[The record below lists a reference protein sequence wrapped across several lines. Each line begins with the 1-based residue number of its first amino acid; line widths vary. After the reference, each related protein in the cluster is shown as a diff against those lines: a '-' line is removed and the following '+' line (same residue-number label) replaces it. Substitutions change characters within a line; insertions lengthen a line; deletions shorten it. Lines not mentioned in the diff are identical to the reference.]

1 MTAAGPTPRFMYNLG
16 WGPRLIDSRLFHDGG
31 AHVNSIRD
39 PLPSRV
45 LVPAAGVH
53 AGEYHIA
60 ADILTHAVPV
70 MPIAV
75 FPDAELARFAVSA
88 AARTHRF
95 TYSGNG
101 VFFTPS
107 LHSPP
112 HFLRQ
117 DGCTL
122 GDIRVSFHVFAAA
135 APATMIGKVGHGAV
149 LLAFRA
155 LGMLGDNDSPAPPSA
170 AANAHDTDA
179 AGWYRARARSATT
192 ADAIAVHAHKE
203 LTIGRVHAG
212 DVSLNDMLHAAHV
225 DNLTPFIDAVR
236 QARCIAA
243 LVVPLVLALGIAYCV
258 EPYAFGATRY
268 AARGAQQKL
277 HLRAHAHIHSRIT
290 RLHSSCMHTYLYLS
304 VSLSFSFHLFCFF

>member
-1 MTAAGPTPRFMYNLG
+1 VTAAGPTPRFMYNLG
-16 WGPRLIDSRLFHDGG
+16 WVPRHIDSRTFHDGG
-31 AHVNSIRD
+31 AHFNSIRD

-45 LVPAAGVH
+45 LVPAAGAH
-53 AGEYHIA
+53 AGVYHIA
-60 ADILTHAVPV
+60 ADILMQAAPV
-70 MPIAV
+70 IPIAT
-75 FPDAELARFAVSA
+75 FPDAELARFATSS

-122 GDIRVSFHVFAAA
+122 GDIRVSFHMFAAA
-135 APATMIGKVGHGAV
+135 APATIIGKVGNGAV
-149 LLAFRA
+149 LLSFRA
-155 LGMLGDNDSPAPPSA
+155 LGMSDDRSPEAPPPPPTA
-170 AANAHDTDA
+170 AAAAAAASAHDADA
-179 AGWYRARARSATT
+179 AGWYRARARSSST
-192 ADAIAVHAHKE
+192 ADAIAVRAHKE

-225 DNLTPFIDAVR
+225 DNLTPFMDAVR

-243 LVVPLVLALGIAYCV
+243 VLVPLVLALGIAYCV
-258 EPYAFGATRY
+258 EPFAFGATRY
-268 AARGAQQKL
+268 A
-277 HLRAHAHIHSRIT
+277 
-290 RLHSSCMHTYLYLS
+290 
-304 VSLSFSFHLFCFF
+304 